1 MPASL
6 RARLTAFRRKFRV
19 TVPEMATFLGMT
31 PREYRSLE
39 RGLTHAL
46 PISALPLVLAGMRY
60 RLAGRTRSA
69 DSRARKNAEQSKT
82 RADVRRVSQT
92 KRPSVRDSL

>member
-19 TVPEMATFLGMT
+19 TVPEMAMFLGMT

-46 PISALPLVLAGMRY
+46 PMSALPLVLAGMRA
-60 RLAGRTRSA
+60 RVSGRARSA
-69 DSRARKNAEQSKT
+69 ESRARKNAERSKT
-82 RADVRRVSQT
+82 RADARQVKPVP
-92 KRPSVRDSL
+92 RPRKRDSL

>member
-69 DSRARKNAEQSKT
+69 DSRARKNEARSKS
-82 RADVRRVSQT
+82 RANARSA
-92 KRPSVRDSL
+92 KPASRPSVRDPL